1 MTPLDR
7 FLHAVDEALTY
18 RTQGKLDE
26 LVLARRE
33 IGREIRK
40 FGIES
45 VIEPDSEFHEPV
57 EDDEVEVG

>member
-7 FLHAVDEALTY
+7 LLQAVDEALRY
-18 RTQGKLDE
+18 RTQGKLED
-26 LVLARRE
+26 LALARQE

-45 VIEPDSEFHEPV
+45 VIEPDTEFHEV
-57 EDDEVEVG
+57 KC